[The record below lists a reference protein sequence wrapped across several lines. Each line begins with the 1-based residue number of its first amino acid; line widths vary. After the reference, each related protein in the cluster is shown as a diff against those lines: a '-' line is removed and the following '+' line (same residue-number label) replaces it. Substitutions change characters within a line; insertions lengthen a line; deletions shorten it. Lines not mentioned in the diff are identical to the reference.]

1 MEINVKISSLPSFEL
16 ISKHISLSDANASG
30 WGAWATHRFDFQS
43 QSHSIEVWED
53 LWKPQLHGDY
63 VIFHELTHLLDTE
76 NLVNGD
82 KKKNAMV
89 RGFLEYHAKELISCL
104 EVGAYKACMIL
115 CGSILETILLDW
127 LSELENTNYF
137 VDDDNMHINLYGV
150 IRRLKEIYNPSWNS
164 EANAAHDIRLKR
176 NLVHPVKFVVEN
188 PTVNRDTCL
197 QVLRE
202 MQSILISRGFEN
214 GFTIPAN

>member
-1 MEINVKISSLPSFEL
+1 MANGLLLQYVNKRKNDYKHFMGVSSLPSFEL

-82 KKKNAMV
+82 KKKNAIPIPPI
-89 RGFLEYHAKELISCL
+89 EKQ
-104 EVGAYKACMIL
+104 
-115 CGSILETILLDW
+115 
-127 LSELENTNYF
+127 
-137 VDDDNMHINLYGV
+137 
-150 IRRLKEIYNPSWNS
+150 KEIADKYKTVKDEITMLQLKLEKAKNRM
-164 EANAAHDIRLKR
+164 AHII
-176 NLVHPVKFVVEN
+176 E
-188 PTVNRDTCL
+188 
-197 QVLRE
+197 E
-202 MQSILISRGFEN
+202 GGI
-214 GFTIPAN
+214 

>member
-1 MEINVKISSLPSFEL
+1 MLKNKNDGSYWICGEGIGTKQKTVSGEADYTVTCSSEFVPWKLHINEDFIGMKKTAIVSCYFQHNYGSMLQ
-16 ISKHISLSDANASG
+16 AY
-30 WGAWATHRFDFQS
+30 ATQMA
-43 QSHSIEVWED
+43 
-53 LWKPQLHGDY
+53 
-63 VIFHELTHLLDTE
+63 LDKLGYE
-76 NLVNGD
+76 N
-82 KKKNAMV
+82 
-89 RGFLEYHAKELISCL
+89 
-104 EVGAYKACMIL
+104 
-115 CGSILETILLDW
+115 ETIDISGFNGEIKKAKLL
-127 LSELENTNYF
+127 YF
-137 VDDDNMHINLYGV
+137 AKASLTSD
-150 IRRLKEIYNPSWNS
+150 SWNS

>member
-1 MEINVKISSLPSFEL
+1 MIQKL
-16 ISKHISLSDANASG
+16 LSD
-30 WGAWATHRFDFQS
+30 D
-43 QSHSIEVWED
+43 
-53 LWKPQLHGDY
+53 
-63 VIFHELTHLLDTE
+63 
-76 NLVNGD
+76 
-82 KKKNAMV
+82 
-89 RGFLEYHAKELISCL
+89 AKELISCL

-197 QVLRE
+197 QVL
-202 MQSILISRGFEN
+202 
-214 GFTIPAN
+214 

>member
-1 MEINVKISSLPSFEL
+1 M
-16 ISKHISLSDANASG
+16 
-30 WGAWATHRFDFQS
+30 
-43 QSHSIEVWED
+43 WED

-89 RGFLEYHAKELISCL
+89 RGFLEYHA
-104 EVGAYKACMIL
+104 
-115 CGSILETILLDW
+115 
-127 LSELENTNYF
+127 
-137 VDDDNMHINLYGV
+137 NLYGV

>member
-1 MEINVKISSLPSFEL
+1 
-16 ISKHISLSDANASG
+16 
-30 WGAWATHRFDFQS
+30 
-43 QSHSIEVWED
+43 
-53 LWKPQLHGDY
+53 
-63 VIFHELTHLLDTE
+63 
-76 NLVNGD
+76 
-82 KKKNAMV
+82 
-89 RGFLEYHAKELISCL
+89 L